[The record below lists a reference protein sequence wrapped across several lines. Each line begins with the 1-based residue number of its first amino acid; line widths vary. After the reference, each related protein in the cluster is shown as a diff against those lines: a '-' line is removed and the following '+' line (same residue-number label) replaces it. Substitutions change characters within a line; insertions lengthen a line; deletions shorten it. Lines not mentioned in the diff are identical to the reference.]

1 MLKKKIP
8 KFELLRDFSHKWS
21 RVRESNPPPKLGKLL
36 YYRCTN
42 PANITSIAQLSLLIK
57 YKLALFGA
65 CVLIYHNNTAK
76 FAKIG
81 DKMKIRSF
89 IGTKQF
95 YKMALAIAIPIM
107 VQNGITQLVSMLDN
121 LMVGRLGTE
130 QMSGV
135 AIANQM
141 IFVYN
146 LAIFGGLSGAGI
158 FAAQFAGKGD
168 NDGIRSVFRFKIYI
182 AAAVLALGLFVIG
195 TFNEPIINLFLHE
208 GGSTGDLELTLRYG
222 QEYTY
227 MTMWGLA
234 PFAVSQMYATTLRE
248 TGETVRPMIASIAA
262 VVTNLILNYI
272 LIFGKLGAPAMGVK
286 GAALATV
293 ISRFVELALIASW
306 AHRHTE
312 KAPFFEGVYRTLKLP
327 PALALKIAK
336 QGLPLLVNEVMW
348 SAGMALLTQCISTRG
363 LAAVAATNICY
374 TVTNLFNVVFLAM
387 GATIGIVVGNLLGAG
402 KYEEAVD
409 TDRKLIALSVA
420 SCTVLG
426 LLLAAVSGLIP
437 QLYNTTD
444 EVKSLATQLLI
455 VGAFV
460 MVLDAFSNAC
470 YFTLRS
476 GGKTNITLLFDSGY
490 VWGVMIPVT
499 AILAY
504 MTDLPILPLYI
515 ISYLTVIPKCI
526 AGFVLVKSG
535 KWIKTIVPDKV

>member
-1 MLKKKIP
+1 
-8 KFELLRDFSHKWS
+8 
-21 RVRESNPPPKLGKLL
+21 
-36 YYRCTN
+36 
-42 PANITSIAQLSLLIK
+42 
-57 YKLALFGA
+57 
-65 CVLIYHNNTAK
+65 
-76 FAKIG
+76 
-81 DKMKIRSF
+81 MKIKSF
-89 IGTKQF
+89 IGTKEF
-95 YKMALAIAIPIM
+95 YKMAFAIAIPIM
-107 VQNGITQLVSMLDN
+107 VQNGITQLVSVLDN
-121 LMVGRLGTE
+121 LMVGHLGTE
-130 QMSGV
+130 EMSGV

-141 IFVYN
+141 VFIYN

-168 NDGIRSVFRFKIYI
+168 NDGIRSVFRFKVYI
-182 AAAVLALGLFVIG
+182 AAAVLAVGLLTIG
-195 TFNEPIINLFLHE
+195 NFNEPIIRLFLHE
-208 GGSTGDLELTLRYG
+208 GGNTGDLALTLKYG

-227 MTMWGLA
+227 TILWGFA

-272 LIFGKLGAPAMGVK
+272 LIFGKLGAPALGVR
-286 GAALATV
+286 GAAIATV
-293 ISRFVELALIASW
+293 ISRFVELAVIASW
-306 AHRHTE
+306 VHTHTDRL
-312 KAPFFEGVYRTLKLP
+312 PFIKGVYKTLRLP
-327 PALALKIAK
+327 PELALKIAK

-348 SAGMALLTQCISTRG
+348 SAGMTVLTQCLSTRG

-409 TDRKLIALSVA
+409 TDRKLIALSVG
-420 SCTVLG
+420 SCAVLG
-426 LLLAAVSGLIP
+426 LLLAAVSGFIP
-437 QLYNTTD
+437 QLYNTSD
-444 EVKSLATQLLI
+444 EVKSLASSLLI

-460 MVLDAFSNAC
+460 MVLDAFANAC

-499 AILAY
+499 AVLAY

-515 ISYLTVIPKCI
+515 ISYLTEIPKCI

-535 KWIKTIVPDKV
+535 KWIKTIVPDEI